1 MILWHPQKISSK
13 KHYIEQFLL
22 KKEFTDIT
30 QQVIAKENVPEKNTK
45 RL

>member
-1 MILWHPQKISSK
+1 MTPTKNSLKKTLFRTISV
-13 KHYIEQFLL
+13 Q

-45 RL
+45 QL